1 MRLSEI
7 YGSSKDKQ
15 GPNRLNSKGF
25 RQWPGAADASLKT
38 GVWLVTQPLPETER
52 AAKLSADVQGRQAT
66 KLETRA
72 WVSAGPHTGCCLT
85 LRGGGGQAPDRHSPG
100 ISATGPADRRDLGMQ
115 KTIDDKELLE
125 TTMKPYM
132 LTSWKT

>member
-1 MRLSEI
+1 MIRMMKYSKWARTVEEKGKDLPFLIKAGQHSHNKEQINGKSCTLRLSEI

-15 GPNRLNSKGF
+15 GPNRLNPKGF

-38 GVWLVTQPLPETER
+38 GVWLVTQPLRETER

-72 WVSAGPHTGCCLT
+72 WV
-85 LRGGGGQAPDRHSPG
+85 
-100 ISATGPADRRDLGMQ
+100 
-115 KTIDDKELLE
+115 
-125 TTMKPYM
+125 
-132 LTSWKT
+132 